1 MTRILSTMAGS
12 AAVAL
17 VLALGTPASAQDA
30 ATEEVRAEVST
41 ALAEM
46 GMDVEGGVESLTDE
60 QVLEIATVLDSTDT
74 DQVKEEQIELIL
86 AE

>member
-1 MTRILSTMAGS
+1 MTRILSSMAGS

-17 VLALGTPASAQDA
+17 VLALGTPAFAQDA

-74 DQVKEEQIELIL
+74 DQLKEEQIEVIL